1 MKVPKVLIIAFA
13 WLASIV
19 VASDSK
25 NYFTNPASNTGINPV
40 WTLGDKQVVA
50 WKTTLE
56 VFNVS
61 IWQQSLVQQSAAS
74 QGNIY
79 CEFERENL
87 AVVED
92 QLEDG

>member
-1 MKVPKVLIIAFA
+1 MRVLGSLILIFA
-13 WLASIV
+13 GLVFIT
-19 VASDSK
+19 VASDSN

-40 WTLGDKQVVA
+40 WTLGENQVIA
-50 WKTTLE
+50 WKTTLG

-79 CEFERENL
+79 CKFERRSFQAIE
-87 AVVED
+87 AK
-92 QLEDG
+92 